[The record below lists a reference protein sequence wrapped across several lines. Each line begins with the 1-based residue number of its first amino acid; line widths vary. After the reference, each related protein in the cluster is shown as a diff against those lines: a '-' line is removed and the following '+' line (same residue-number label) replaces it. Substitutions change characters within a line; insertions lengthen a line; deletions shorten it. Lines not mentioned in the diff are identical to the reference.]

1 MSNIINA
8 SPEELFKIF
17 QNAYYDQ
24 IKKRMIIG
32 SEEYTLSAILTY
44 ALSVYGGLF
53 NKAYRN
59 SLIATAEGE
68 FLDNIASRYS
78 LNRAKEQFMNPFFVC
93 ALKQSEIKFHPV
105 GSVSLN
111 IKGHTYTNDLVM
123 LSLTNLQEQYNCF
136 RCTEKHND
144 YLSKDELQEALDSL
158 NIDGFEYF
166 VCDSGLQQCGEL
178 IVSDDAFRDYIKDS
192 KFIYQSGSAMAY
204 EACAKAYADY
214 IIDAHCIRQNE
225 DNYVPGHA
233 DLYIKVAK
241 NIESQF
247 KDLNPV
253 IYGSN
258 ASPDLK
264 GIVDAVDKLNI
275 RTVGQE
281 FTINYAT
288 GIYPS
293 SLYNVVLYV
302 DKTQFGKYG
311 DNLNSMMYIKLGAL
325 QNYYN
330 THRGYTDIG
339 QTFYLSN
346 LMDDFKKPLTAF
358 SNDPNDFMIE
368 AEDFESVKDL
378 TILGYKSDLPTP
390 INVSSTAY
398 VILDNSVNV
407 ENIVLV

>member
-68 FLDNIASRYS
+68 FLDNIAGRYS
-78 LNRAKEQFMNPFFVC
+78 LSRTKEQFMNPFFVC

-158 NIDGFEYF
+158 NVDGFEYF

-178 IVSDDAFRDYIKDS
+178 IVSDDTFRDYIEDS

-214 IIDAHCIRQNE
+214 VIDAHCIRQNE
-225 DNYVPGHA
+225 ETYVPGHA

-264 GIVDAVDKLNI
+264 GILEAIDNLNI

-281 FTINYAT
+281 ATVKYAT
-288 GIYPS
+288 EKSPAS
-293 SLYNVVLYV
+293 SYGVTLYV
-302 DKTQFGKYG
+302 DKTKFGKYSL
-311 DNLNSMMYIKLGAL
+311 DLLSMMYSKLEAL
-325 QNYYN
+325 QSYYN
-330 THRGYTDIG
+330 THKSYTDIG
-339 QTFYLSN
+339 QTFYVSN
-346 LMDDFKKPLTAF
+346 LMEDFKKPLTAF
-358 SNDPNDFMIE
+358 SNDPDDFIVE
-368 AEDFESVKDL
+368 PEDFEAIKDL
-378 TILGYKSDLPTP
+378 TIVGYKCDLPTP
-390 INVSSTAY
+390 LEVTSHEYVFLNSS
-398 VILDNSVNV
+398 IEIDD
-407 ENIVLV
+407 IVLV